1 MNANEIQLVRQAG
14 ARRPVLTENNVSKLL
29 FKRATAIATLI
40 RSNFEDCVLG
50 VWLSPSKTNT
60 CAVEVLIDT
69 TLKAG
74 ELRRIALGEII
85 SEIFDNE
92 RTADDTFDIYYLD
105 TAIYNEEVESNRE
118 AALNKLSNSYLIYLT
133 ER

>member
-1 MNANEIQLVRQAG
+1 M
-14 ARRPVLTENNVSKLL
+14 LTELDVSKML
-29 FKRATAIATLI
+29 FKRAEAISTLV
-40 RSNFEDCVLG
+40 RSNFQDCIFG
-50 VWLSPSKTNT
+50 VWLSPSRTNT
-60 CAVEVLIDT
+60 CAVEILIDT

-118 AALNKLSNSYLIYLT
+118 AALRKLANSFLIYLT